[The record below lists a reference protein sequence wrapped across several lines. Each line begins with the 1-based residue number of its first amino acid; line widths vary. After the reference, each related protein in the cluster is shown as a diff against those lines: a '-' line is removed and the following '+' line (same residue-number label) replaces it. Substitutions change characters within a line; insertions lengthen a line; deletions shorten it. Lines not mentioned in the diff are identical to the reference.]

1 MKSTL
6 HRQLEDI
13 FGFGGGMADELANQ
27 IVMCH
32 RDQVSLTHIAES
44 VQDHRH
50 SHGHRRLPCLTVSRV
65 TGTVGS
71 VSVSNGSAM
80 SFSQTDA
87 RLHFWVRSELWP

>member
-44 VQDHRH
+44 VQDPPFAWSSSSPLPHCLP
-50 SHGHRRLPCLTVSRV
+50 GHRDGWECKRFKWYGHVVLP
-65 TGTVGS
+65 
-71 VSVSNGSAM
+71 N
-80 SFSQTDA
+80 
-87 RLHFWVRSELWP
+87 